1 MSSAET
7 FTTWVTKL
15 RQDYLARR
23 KSARP
28 TSGSD
33 CSSWQTASVVDSR
46 GRGYTYS
53 RGQKDNPFQ
62 TLVGQAQNWHSPCV
76 ADSDGRPRWDKRASP
91 GKVRKKPVP
100 NLMAQ
105 AIEMSGRQSQEPIG
119 LELPSD
125 IGRLN
130 PAFVEWLMGLPA
142 GWTDFAPV
150 GMAWSRWLE
159 QMRSSLL

>member
-1 MSSAET
+1 
-7 FTTWVTKL
+7 
-15 RQDYLARR
+15 
-23 KSARP
+23 
-28 TSGSD
+28 
-33 CSSWQTASVVDSR
+33 
-46 GRGYTYS
+46 
-53 RGQKDNPFQ
+53 
-62 TLVGQAQNWHSPCV
+62 
-76 ADSDGRPRWDKRASP
+76 
-91 GKVRKKPVP
+91 
-100 NLMAQ
+100 MAQ